1 MAVSA
6 SAPCTV
12 GNFGPGFD
20 VLSLALARPGDT
32 VTLAHAERD
41 RLVTEGPGSADVPA
55 EWKANCATRALDH
68 LRAATGH
75 AGALGVRVVKGVPP
89 GSGLGS
95 SASSAAA
102 AVKAFARLHPGAV
115 DTGLALDAAA
125 EGEAAAS
132 PGHRDDVA
140 AALFGGLALVG
151 PGARD
156 ARRVPTPPDLRLA
169 VARPHVALETRRM
182 RALVPREPP
191 LDAVVANLS
200 AVARLVDA
208 CHRADVAALGRAVDD
223 DRLARPARGP
233 HVPGFEAA
241 REAALAAGAHGCCI
255 SGSGPASLAVCAAGT
270 EARVLDAMAGV
281 YARLGVACDAFACK
295 VAEVDDAFPLP

>member
-1 MAVSA
+1 MRAATA

-20 VLSLALARPGDT
+20 VLSLALDRRGDT
-32 VTLAHAERD
+32 VTLREADAD
-41 RLVTEGPGSADVPA
+41 RVTTTGPGAEDVPA
-55 EWKANCATRALDH
+55 DRKANCATRALDF
-68 LRAATGH
+68 LRETT
-75 AGALGVRVVKGVPP
+75 GVRARFDVTVHKGMPP

-102 AVKAFARLHPGAV
+102 TVRAYAKLYPV
-115 DTGLALDAAA
+115 DAGLALDAAA

-140 AALFGGLALVG
+140 AALFGGLVVVG
-151 PGARD
+151 PGPRD
-156 ARRVPTPPDLRLA
+156 ARRVPTPRGVRFA
-169 VARPHVALETRRM
+169 VVRPHAKLETRRM

-191 LDAVVANLS
+191 LGAVVSNLS

-208 CHRADVAALGRAVDD
+208 CHRGDVVALGRAVDD

-233 HVPGFEAA
+233 HIPGFDPA
-241 REAALAAGAHGCCI
+241 RAAALAAGAHGVCV
-255 SGSGPASLAVCAAGT
+255 SGSGPASLAVCTEGT
-270 EARVLDAMAGV
+270 EDDVLAAMLGACAAAHVPAEGFVCGVAEEDLDAI
-281 YARLGVACDAFACK
+281 RL
-295 VAEVDDAFPLP
+295 P